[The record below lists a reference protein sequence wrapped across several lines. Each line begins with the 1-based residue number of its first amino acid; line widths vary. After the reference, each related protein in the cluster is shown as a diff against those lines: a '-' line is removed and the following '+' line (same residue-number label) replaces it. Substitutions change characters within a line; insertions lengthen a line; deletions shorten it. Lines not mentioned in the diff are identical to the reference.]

1 MNVNARYL
9 KNKAKWEL
17 KYIEKQRML
26 KTDQKRE
33 KDFLGGY
40 NMKKKLVS
48 AILAATVVG
57 SMIAA
62 VPVAAESNDET
73 LTVWCWDPNFN
84 IYAMKQAEAEYQ
96 KDHPNFK
103 LDIQEN
109 VYSDIETKLITAA
122 TSGDYSTLPDIFLM
136 QDYSYH
142 KDVTSFPDVFTDLT
156 DSGID
161 FSTFSAGKL
170 ADSTVD
176 GKNYGVPF
184 DNGATIMA
192 IRSDIVEEAGLTTDD
207 FKDITWSQFMEL
219 AKTVKEKTGTPM
231 LTTSG
236 GSELV
241 LEMLQSAGASPIVD
255 GEVKIADN
263 EVLAQ
268 AVDVYA
274 TLVNEGYMTEYT
286 DWDQYIASMNNGD
299 AAGVINGCWI
309 MSSIQAAEDQSGN
322 WTIVNMPALDDVEGA
337 TNYANCGGASWAV
350 SSNCENTDLAFD
362 FLKSTFG
369 ADVDL
374 YDDLLVNAGAI
385 ASYLPAA
392 ESSVYQEASDFYGGQ
407 KVYADIVDFAS
418 QVPAFDCGAYYSDIR
433 SALTD
438 VVTNVVQNGADITE
452 ELQNAQDTVE
462 FNIEG

>member
-1 MNVNARYL
+1 
-9 KNKAKWEL
+9 
-17 KYIEKQRML
+17 
-26 KTDQKRE
+26 
-33 KDFLGGY
+33 
-40 NMKKKLVS
+40 MKKKRFLSVL
-48 AILAATVVG
+48 LATAMLG
-57 SMIAA
+57 SMVAA
-62 VPVAAESNDET
+62 VPAAAADDDQT

-84 IYAMKQAEAEYQ
+84 IYAMQQAKKIYQ
-96 KDHPNFK
+96 EDHPDFK

-161 FSTFSAGKL
+161 FSQFSTGKL

-207 FKDITWSQFMEL
+207 FKDITWFKFMEL
-219 AKTVKEKTGTPM
+219 AKTVKEKTDIPM

-236 GSELV
+236 GSELI

-263 EVLAQ
+263 EVLKQ
-268 AVDVYA
+268 AVEVYA
-274 TLVNEGYMTEYT
+274 QLVNEGYMTEYT

-309 MSSIQAAEDQSGN
+309 MSSVQAAEDQSGK
-322 WTIVNMPALDDVEGA
+322 WTIVDMPALDDVEGA
-337 TNYANCGGASWAV
+337 TNYANCGGASWVV
-350 SSNCENTDLAFD
+350 SSNCKNPDLAYD
-362 FLKSTFG
+362 FIKSTFG
-369 ADVDL
+369 GSVEL

-392 ESSVYQEASDFYGGQ
+392 ESDVYQEASDFYGGQ
-407 KVYADIVDFAS
+407 KVYADIVDYAS
-418 QVPAFDCGAYYSDIR
+418 KVPAFDCGAYYSDIR

-438 VVTNVVQNGADITE
+438 VVTNVVQSGADVAE
-452 ELQNAQDTVE
+452 ELQTAQETVE

>member
-1 MNVNARYL
+1 MR
-9 KNKAKWEL
+9 
-17 KYIEKQRML
+17 R
-26 KTDQKRE
+26 
-33 KDFLGGY
+33 
-40 NMKKKLVS
+40 KLVS

-84 IYAMKQAEAEYQ
+84 IYAMKQAEAAYQ
-96 KDHPNFK
+96 KDHPDFK

-142 KDVTSFPDVFTDLT
+142 KDVTSFPEVFTELT

-268 AVDVYA
+268 AVEVYA
-274 TLVNEGYMTEYT
+274 TLVKEGYMTEYT

-362 FLKSTFG
+362 FLKSTFA